1 MTEFR
6 ALVLVFVIFGVI
18 GFAGFSAL
26 ISLRANEGVMGLAL
40 IALIAGGSFATS
52 SVVMHY
58 GDKSQEGES
67 GSHNPPPSG

>member
-6 ALVLVFVIFGVI
+6 ALVLVFVVFGIV

-26 ISLRANEGVMGLAL
+26 ISIDANEGVMGLAL
-40 IALIAGGSFATS
+40 ITLIAGGSFASS

-58 GDKSQEGES
+58 GDKRREAEDQ
-67 GSHNPPPSG
+67 SHKPPAAG